1 MNLFETLGIAT
12 IFSTAL
18 VLIIRKLIEQFFSKD
33 LEKFKSE
40 LEKELIKHRTKFE
53 ILHAERA
60 NVIKEVYRKIV
71 KTQRAF
77 ESLIKPMQLAGEPTE
92 KEKTKIL
99 AYEFNGLASYYTE
112 NRLFFN
118 EALAQEIDKLLQ
130 KFIEIWNQWGYMK
143 DLQQIG
149 QPNVKEWSKAWDRVK
164 DEIPPIQKAIEDKFR
179 DIIGIN

>member
-1 MNLFETLGIAT
+1 MNLLETLSITA
-12 IFSTAL
+12 IFSTAF

-40 LEKELIKHRTKFE
+40 LQKELIKHRTKFE

-77 ESLIKPMQLAGEPTE
+77 ESLIKPLQLAGEPTE
-92 KEKTKIL
+92 EEKTKIL
-99 AYEFNGLASYYTE
+99 ADEFNSLASYYRE

-130 KFIEIWNQWGYMK
+130 KFIEIWNQWEYTK

-149 QPNVKEWSKAWDRVK
+149 QPNVNEWSKAWDKVK
-164 DEIPPIQKAIEDKFR
+164 DEIPPIQKAIENRFR
-179 DIIGIN
+179 DTIGID